1 MPTSRDD
8 SNRVDNMNYGGFSAG
23 ASVRSMLAGRKR
35 TVEVPGF
42 SPFISDTGRLVPSA
56 SVQRGS

>member
-8 SNRVDNMNYGGFSAG
+8 SNRVDNVNYGGFSVA
-23 ASVRSMLAGRKR
+23 ASTHSTLAGKER
-35 TVEVPGF
+35 TLEVLGF

-56 SVQRGS
+56 SVQRSS